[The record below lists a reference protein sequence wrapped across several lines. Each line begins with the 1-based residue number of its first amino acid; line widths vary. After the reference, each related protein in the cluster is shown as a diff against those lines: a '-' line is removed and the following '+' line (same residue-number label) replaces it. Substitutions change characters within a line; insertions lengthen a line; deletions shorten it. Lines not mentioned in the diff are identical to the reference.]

1 MTNEAVR
8 AALAWRKIPG
18 LSPRRFWRSCA
29 RAGDWTKLPGAD
41 PSLLGDILPSERTRR
56 EITRPFDIDVS
67 AELAAARAAKA
78 TLLTPFEGPY
88 PRLLREIPDAPL
100 ALYARG
106 DTGRLALPAVG
117 IVGSRAATNYGKEV
131 CARVANDLSAAGVC
145 VVSGM
150 ARGIDASAHH
160 AALAGPGGTVA
171 ILGCGPEVPYPED
184 NRELWNRILK
194 DGLVLTEFPPGT
206 EPEPKNFPVRNRI
219 IAGMS
224 SGVVV
229 VEAARRSG
237 SLITAKFAND
247 FGRDVFAVPGSVRS
261 ELSDGC
267 HELLRDGA
275 ILCRGAEDVLSEI
288 FPSLG
293 GTATPR
299 DVPES
304 LSGDAAQVWKSMAGE
319 EAWSADDL
327 AEINNL
333 PVANLLAVL
342 FDLEARGLLR
352 TLPGGLYVAVREGG
366 LEGRT

>member
-1 MTNEAVR
+1 MRSTTNDAVR
-8 AALAWRKIPG
+8 AALAWRKVPG
-18 LSPRRFWRSCA
+18 LTARRFWRACA
-29 RAGDWTKLPGAD
+29 RAGGWTKLAGAD
-41 PSLLGDILPSERTRR
+41 PSLFGDILPDERTRR
-56 EITRPFDIDVS
+56 GLTTPFGIDVS
-67 AELAAARAAKA
+67 SELAAAEEARA

-100 ALYARG
+100 LLYACG
-106 DTGRLALPAVG
+106 DLGKLSLPAVG
-117 IVGSRAATNYGKEV
+117 IVGARAATNYGKEV
-131 CARVANDLSAAGVC
+131 CARLANDLSSAGVC

-150 ARGIDASAHH
+150 ARGVDAASHQ
-160 AALAGPGGTVA
+160 AALGGPGSTIAV
-171 ILGCGPEVPYPED
+171 LGCGPEQPYPEE
-184 NRELWNRILK
+184 NRTLWERIRAE
-194 DGLVLTEFPPGT
+194 GLVLTEFPPGT
-206 EPEPKNFPVRNRI
+206 EPEQRNFPVRNRI

-293 GTATPR
+293 GTAVAR
-299 DVPES
+299 NVPES

-327 AEINNL
+327 AEINSL

-352 TLPGGLYVAVREGG
+352 TLPGGLYVAVREG
-366 LEGRT
+366 LT

>member
-8 AALAWRKIPG
+8 AALAWKKIPG

-41 PSLLGDILPSERTRR
+41 PSLFGDILPSGRTCRD
-56 EITRPFDIDVS
+56 ITRPFEIDVS
-67 AELAAARAAKA
+67 EELEGARKA
-78 TLLTPFEGPY
+78 QAILLTPFEGPY

-100 ALYARG
+100 VLYARG
-106 DTGRLALPAVG
+106 DTRRLALPAVG

-131 CARVANDLSAAGVC
+131 CTRLAHDLSAAGVC

-150 ARGIDASAHH
+150 ARGVDASAHH
-160 AALAGPGGTVA
+160 AALGSPGGTIA
-171 ILGCGPEVPYPED
+171 ILGCGPELPYPEE
-184 NRELWNRILK
+184 NRELWNRILNE
-194 DGLVLTEFPPGT
+194 GLVLTEFPPGT
-206 EPEPKNFPVRNRI
+206 EPEPRNFPVRNRI

-229 VEAARRSG
+229 VEAAQKSG

-267 HELLRDGA
+267 HALLRDGA

-288 FPSLG
+288 LPMLG
-293 GTATPR
+293 GSPASSAR
-299 DVPES
+299 AES
-304 LSGDAAQVWKSMAGE
+304 LSGDAAIVWQSMKGDE
-319 EAWSADDL
+319 SWSADDL

-333 PVANLLAVL
+333 PVANLLAIL
-342 FDLEARGLLR
+342 FDLEARGFLR
-352 TLPGGLYVAVREGG
+352 TLPGGLYVAVRES
-366 LEGRT
+366 RA

>member
-1 MTNEAVR
+1 MKTEAVR

-18 LSPRRFWRSCA
+18 LSPRRFWRVCA

-41 PSLLGDILPSERTRR
+41 PSLFGDILPSERTCRDL
-56 EITRPFDIDVS
+56 TRPFDLDVS
-67 AELAAARAAKA
+67 AEISAAREAGA

-100 ALYARG
+100 LLYARG
-106 DTGRLALPAVG
+106 DLGKLSLPAVG
-117 IVGSRAATNYGKEV
+117 IVGARAATNYGKEV
-131 CARVANDLSAAGVC
+131 CTRLAHDLSSAGVC

-150 ARGIDASAHH
+150 ARGIDAAAHQ
-160 AALAGPGGTVA
+160 AALGGPGGTVA
-171 ILGCGPEVPYPED
+171 VLGCGPELPYPEE
-184 NRELWNRILK
+184 NRTLWTRIGVE
-194 DGLVLTEFPPGT
+194 GLVLTEFPPGT
-206 EPEPKNFPVRNRI
+206 EPEQRNFPVRNRI

-224 SGVVV
+224 SAVVV
-229 VEAARRSG
+229 VEAAQRSG

-261 ELSDGC
+261 ELSEGC
-267 HELLRDGA
+267 HALLRDGA

-293 GTATPR
+293 GAASSR
-299 DVPES
+299 ARAES

-333 PVANLLAVL
+333 PVANLLAIL
-342 FDLEARGLLR
+342 FDLEARGFLR
-352 TLPGGLYVAVREGG
+352 TLPGGLYVAVRE
-366 LEGRT
+366 RST